1 MEKRFRVK
9 LTGPGINLDAPV
21 SELQAKMVL
30 NIAFAPASVS
40 DSGAGMAALD
50 APSVPQ
56 GIHAGVSQSP
66 RDFIALKNPMT
77 EQERITCLAYYLY
90 KFRKVEKFSSKELRD
105 VNSLAAQP
113 RFNNISY
120 TARDA
125 ATTGYLAS
133 VGGGKKMLSALGERI
148 VDAMPDRGKVA
159 DTLKKF
165 GKKNRRK
172 PTARTAK

>member
-9 LTGPGINLDAPV
+9 LTGPGINLDIPV

-30 NIAFAPASVS
+30 NVAFAPAS
-40 DSGAGMAALD
+40 DSGVAALD
-50 APSVPQ
+50 MRSLPQ
-56 GIHAGVSQSP
+56 EMRAGVSQSP

-159 DTLKKF
+159 DVLKKF
-165 GKKNRRK
+165 GKKSRRK
-172 PTARTAK
+172 PMARKAK

>member
-9 LTGPGINLDAPV
+9 LTGPGIDLDTPI
-21 SELQAKMVL
+21 SELQAKMIL
-30 NIAFAPASVS
+30 NIAFAPTS
-40 DSGAGMAALD
+40 ALD
-50 APSVPQ
+50 TSGGMTVLDVSSPPQ
-56 GIHAGVSQSP
+56 GMHTGVVQPP
-66 RDFIALKNPMT
+66 RDFIALKSPMT

-105 VNSLAAQP
+105 LNSLAAQP

-133 VGGGKKMLSALGERI
+133 VGGGKKTLSALGERI
-148 VDAMPDRGKVA
+148 VDAMPDRGKVT
-159 DTLKKF
+159 DVLRKL

-172 PTARTAK
+172 STVRKTK